1 MKLTNAII
9 YDLIGALN
17 KFGNAKGKPAFVIF
31 RTLRKLQDEIKDC
44 DEQKNK
50 LIQKYGKEIDGGIGI
65 APDDEEANKKFFE
78 EFYPILLCEI
88 DVNIPQMSEAEFNM
102 LEDIEAP
109 EASVNDFAL
118 LDAFLVEHPETKK
131 DNVETVSG
139 EVATE

>member
-50 LIQKYGKEIDGGIGI
+50 LIQKYGKEIDGGFGI
-65 APDDEEANKKFFE
+65 SPDDEEANKKFFE
-78 EFYPILLCEI
+78 EFSPILFCEI
-88 DVNIPQMSEAEFNM
+88 DVNIPQMSETEFDM

-109 EASVNDFAL
+109 EASINDFAL
-118 LDAFLVEHPETKK
+118 LDAFLVKHPKLKEEES
-131 DNVETVSG
+131 DIS
-139 EVATE
+139 ATE